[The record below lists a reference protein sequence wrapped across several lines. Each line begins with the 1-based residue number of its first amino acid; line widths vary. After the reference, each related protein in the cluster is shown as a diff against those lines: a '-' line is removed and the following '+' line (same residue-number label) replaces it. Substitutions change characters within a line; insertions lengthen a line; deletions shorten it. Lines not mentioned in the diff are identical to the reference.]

1 MKKNF
6 LSAIKLGKIV
16 ARSLGKSDLPV
27 NSDGKV
33 TLTSEER
40 ATVVNTFG
48 ERFASMLEATSF
60 ADESSESSDE
70 LFNAAV
76 EHQVEA
82 RIAPLNEKI
91 RTLQD
96 TINTLAAQPED
107 DPAPQAVGQGSSPT
121 ALRVNMKAAINRM
134 ASSYLST
141 GLMPEVSAS
150 TLDITELTE
159 ELGTYLS
166 QGNNL
171 DLLSE
176 LYHSFTTSK
185 HLNWKRAVSEYKA
198 VQSHIT
204 SVVQRFK
211 PEWNAKGESKFTV
224 LTVKNY
230 RFESQLPRRCRRSG
244 RVMALLPLR

>member
-159 ELGTYLS
+159 
-166 QGNNL
+166 
-171 DLLSE
+171 DSE
-176 LYHSFTTSK
+176 IARTSRRATTSTCSANSTTPSP
-185 HLNWKRAVSEYKA
+185 HRSISTGSAPFPNIRPCKA
-198 VQSHIT
+198 T
-204 SVVQRFK
+204 SPRSC
-211 PEWNAKGESKFTV
+211 NASNPSGTPKA
-224 LTVKNY
+224 NQN
-230 RFESQLPRRCRRSG
+230 SQFSPSRTT
-244 RVMALLPLR
+244 A